1 VLVRVGKEVAQTDG
15 NGRVKFVDMG
25 VGPYLVQVENS
36 KGWVSRGP
44 INVLMTKNQRLEIP
58 LIKTRPL
65 KGRIKVVD
73 NKYLKTRP
81 QLGGIKITAAD
92 SQGKIY
98 STLSSENGDYVLYLP
113 LGNYSIA
120 VVTEGMPFSIENQ
133 HCEIEVKADTDNI
146 IPDFNY
152 RDERRKVGV
161 KRF

>member
-1 VLVRVGKEVAQTDG
+1 
-15 NGRVKFVDMG
+15 
-25 VGPYLVQVENS
+25 
-36 KGWVSRGP
+36 
-44 INVLMTKNQRLEIP
+44 MTKNQRLEIP

-65 KGRIKVVD
+65 KGRIKIVE
-73 NKYLKTRP
+73 NRYLKSRP
-81 QLGGIKITAAD
+81 QLGGIKITAVD
-92 SQGKIY
+92 RQGKIY
-98 STLSSENGDYVLYLP
+98 STLSSESGDYVLYLP

-133 HCEIEVKADTDNI
+133 NFEIEVKADKDCV